1 MVTNVISFDISKPY
15 AYWKSAFDKAS
26 DFLADAGFEL
36 VYVGHTVTDESKCI
50 LIIRT
55 PTVEALEAFMG
66 QEALQPVMIESGHI
80 LESTKTVSCA
90 G

>member
-15 AYWKSAFDKAS
+15 AHWKSAFDEAS
-26 DFLADAGFEL
+26 SFLADAGFEM

-55 PTVEALEAFMG
+55 PTVEELDAFMG
-66 QEALQPVMIESGHI
+66 QEAMQPVMIESGHI
-80 LESTKTVSCA
+80 LESTKIVSCT

>member
-26 DFLADAGFEL
+26 GFLVDAGFEL

-50 LIIRT
+50 

-80 LESTKTVSCA
+80 LESTHTVSCA